1 MIKIMVLLS
10 ALSSAS
16 VITSSIHAEPASNRL
31 NIYFLDVGQ
40 GDAMILN
47 QPGICTSLIDA
58 GPLLHG
64 HRITTR
70 LQELGITELDHVI
83 ITHPHLDHFG
93 GLFDIHSRVAFN
105 QLYDNGRTNQNK
117 EYFSDYEKIRQ
128 KQPYETLSGG
138 ENIACG
144 DIKLEVLNL
153 ADEVQGE
160 QDLNAASLVL
170 MISYHNFKL
179 LQMGDLAG
187 AAEQSFLKNNA
198 DLNADVIK
206 IAHHGAADATSDDLL
221 NRVQPKLAII
231 STTEDNW
238 INAPSREVLNR
249 LKRRHIPYFR
259 TDQHKTIRLD
269 ISKSGQFLSSHGS
282 GDDR

>member
-1 MIKIMVLLS
+1 
-10 ALSSAS
+10 
-16 VITSSIHAEPASNRL
+16 
-31 NIYFLDVGQ
+31 
-40 GDAMILN
+40 MILN
-47 QPGICTSLIDA
+47 QPGICTALIDA

-64 HRITTR
+64 HRITTK
-70 LQELGITELDHVI
+70 LQELEITELDHVL

-105 QLYDNGRTNQNK
+105 QLYDNGGTNQNK

-128 KQPYETLSGG
+128 KQPYEILSGG

-153 ADEVQGE
+153 ADEAQDE
-160 QDLNAASLVL
+160 QDLNAESLVL

-179 LQMGDLAG
+179 PQMGDLAG

-249 LKRRHIPYFR
+249 LQKRHIPYLR

-269 ISKSGQFLSSHGS
+269 ISNSGQFLSSHGS
-282 GDDR
+282 EDDR

>member
-1 MIKIMVLLS
+1 MILLS
-10 ALSSAS
+10 ALSFAS
-16 VITSSIHAEPASNRL
+16 VITSSIHAEPVSDRL

-47 QPGICTSLIDA
+47 QPGTCTALIDA

-64 HRITTR
+64 HRITTK
-70 LQELGITELDHVI
+70 LQELGISGLDLVI

-93 GLFDIHSRVAFN
+93 GLFDIHSRVAFS
-105 QLYDNGRTNQNK
+105 QLYDNGRTNQTK
-117 EYFSDYEKIRQ
+117 EYFRDYEKIRQ
-128 KQPYETLSGG
+128 KQPYKILSGG

-144 DIKLEVLNL
+144 DIKLEVLNP
-153 ADEVQGE
+153 ADEVQDE
-160 QDLNAASLVL
+160 QDLNATSLVL
-170 MISYHNFKL
+170 MISYNNFKL

-187 AAEQSFLKNNA
+187 VAEQTFLKNNT

-206 IAHHGAADATSDDLL
+206 IAHHGAADATSNDLL

-238 INAPSREVLNR
+238 INAPSKKVLNR
-249 LKRRHIPYFR
+249 LEKRHIPYLR